1 MTQRAKIWGGAI
13 VPVFEDF
20 YSAKAAGMLS
30 KSSWKLDGRLIAKD
44 ATPDGV
50 VILKSGLSTK
60 NGICTEPVFDCE
72 PEENGLLK
80 VGAKWIYVFNK
91 EQTTLITP
99 KSTKKETKEEEGT
112 RGEGSLM
119 TEKCS
124 QVLDKSGLRATLCE
138 AATSSVNNVRTY
150 VPEGLIIPDTCT
162 VRHSIWY
169 FLGLIYWKHLEQRL
183 KWDEPV
189 ALKYDYLKANIPD
202 WVKVWDWCQA
212 NRVAERIGGY
222 SVGSHSYGYRTCEPY
237 SEQTHRLVTFEHR
250 AIANRLRKA
259 TRLFYSRPVLIEL
272 KTQLARLSVDW
283 GAFQERFSSHPD
295 RHYFEA
301 HLRTITDKEFR
312 FTQDDFSGRIH
323 TNVTNLYKPLR
334 GLLRVDDYPS
344 SLGEIDIKNS
354 QPLFL
359 GLAAKKS
366 GFADPEYLALVEQGQ
381 LYDRLAQLMGIL
393 RESAKAEFIKMLYA
407 KNGFRSTL
415 KGLFERLFPKTAAY
429 IFKMKS
435 KDHRRLARQMQ
446 EAERRFVIDTVCQRI
461 FREIPGCFLTTIHDS
476 ILVMPKDC
484 DQVQS
489 IMLEEFARF
498 GLTPNLEWLRLQP

>member
-1 MTQRAKIWGGAI
+1 MGL
-13 VPVFEDF
+13 V
-20 YSAKAAGMLS
+20 SS
-30 KSSWKLDGRLIAKD
+30 K
-44 ATPDGV
+44 
-50 VILKSGLSTK
+50 
-60 NGICTEPVFDCE
+60 
-72 PEENGLLK
+72 
-80 VGAKWIYVFNK
+80 
-91 EQTTLITP
+91 
-99 KSTKKETKEEEGT
+99 
-112 RGEGSLM
+112 
-119 TEKCS
+119 
-124 QVLDKSGLRATLCE
+124 
-138 AATSSVNNVRTY
+138 
-150 VPEGLIIPDTCT
+150 
-162 VRHSIWY
+162 
-169 FLGLIYWKHLEQRL
+169 
-183 KWDEPV
+183 
-189 ALKYDYLKANIPD
+189 
-202 WVKVWDWCQA
+202 
-212 NRVAERIGGY
+212 RVAERIGGY

-344 SLGEIDIKNS
+344 SLGEIDIKTS

-359 GLAAKKS
+359 GWPQKERVRRSRVS
-366 GFADPEYLALVEQGQ
+366 GTCRAGQ

-446 EAERRFVIDTVCQRI
+446 ESERKFVIDTVCKRVVS
-461 FREIPGCFLTTIHDS
+461 EIPVASLQRFTIPFWRCRRIVS
-476 ILVMPKDC
+476 
-484 DQVQS
+484 
-489 IMLEEFARF
+489 EFD
-498 GLTPNLEWLRLQP
+498 